1 MSNFRQHIK
10 DNPLEELKIFSGKF
24 ISIGLLVK
32 YPERFEE
39 YLRDLEINSYDIKNF
54 EVNIAVP
61 DNESEFLAIS
71 KVIEKTPIE
80 VRVVK
85 LPYEYLNA
93 MKSHNIMIKELSDQN
108 TYFYINNSDRCRFSS
123 KNWDIIIK
131 QYIGSV
137 PDDMFFLRGSNFSKN
152 MKFRK
157 SAQDAYYFPEQWG
170 VYTRRYLQATDG
182 FLEFHTGHDGPSEMI
197 QYFVSKNKKD
207 PYQRDI
213 LMPQLMHSDSR
224 TISSKETTGGKDRF
238 YERYYINNFFYKS
251 YFSKNGLNICKK
263 SAISIYL
270 NHIIWKK
277 KYDNATIVQDGTSL
291 GIKLSNN
298 KLVNKNCFKL
308 NFLEYLKERF
318 SYFYGVNH
326 GFNFMHR
333 FYFIVKYKKGFEIFK
348 IMIFFFNSHIQRIK
362 NPSVSKISLFPS
374 YFFSFIANFI
384 TFIFLT
390 EPISNELEGL
400 FRGEDFKN
408 VLHGENI
415 KKAYESKLY
424 EKSLDKIAEDLEN
437 R

>member
-61 DNESEFLAIS
+61 DNESEFQAIS

-152 MKFRK
+152 MKLENLRK
-157 SAQDAYYFPEQWG
+157 MLTIFQNSGECIQEDIYKQQM
-170 VYTRRYLQATDG
+170 V
-182 FLEFHTGHDGPSEMI
+182 FL
-197 QYFVSKNKKD
+197 
-207 PYQRDI
+207 
-213 LMPQLMHSDSR
+213 
-224 TISSKETTGGKDRF
+224 
-238 YERYYINNFFYKS
+238 
-251 YFSKNGLNICKK
+251 
-263 SAISIYL
+263 
-270 NHIIWKK
+270 
-277 KYDNATIVQDGTSL
+277 
-291 GIKLSNN
+291 
-298 KLVNKNCFKL
+298 
-308 NFLEYLKERF
+308 
-318 SYFYGVNH
+318 
-326 GFNFMHR
+326 
-333 FYFIVKYKKGFEIFK
+333 
-348 IMIFFFNSHIQRIK
+348 
-362 NPSVSKISLFPS
+362 
-374 YFFSFIANFI
+374 SFILDM
-384 TFIFLT
+384 T
-390 EPISNELEGL
+390 
-400 FRGEDFKN
+400 
-408 VLHGENI
+408 VLP
-415 KKAYESKLY
+415 
-424 EKSLDKIAEDLEN
+424 